1 MNRHEERFYVERTA
15 EMLNL
20 SWIVG
25 EDRESPDFI
34 ICEGDWQFG
43 LEVSELFIGR
53 VGRKGSDGKAKESN
67 HQETID
73 RYREIYVAEKNIPLC
88 IRILG
93 PVNDETMGELLGQ
106 LLQCDFESMRP
117 GHQIIVQPNDQLKV
131 YVTKA
136 LRSCWLRVDDRVG
149 MVNTN
154 PMPIIQGGVAMKS
167 QRLANYHEA
176 AGEDVRLL
184 LVANRMLN
192 SGKLKLVEQSAIDTC
207 GFRVVYFLSF
217 PESVTVFQDD

>member
-1 MNRHEERFYVERTA
+1 MNKHEERFYVERAA

-20 SWIVG
+20 SWSVG

-34 ICEGDWQFG
+34 ISEGDWQFG
-43 LEVSELFIGR
+43 LEVSELFTGP
-53 VGRKGSDGKAKESN
+53 VGRKGSGRKAMESN

-73 RYREIYVAEKNIPLC
+73 RYRDIYVAEKDIPLSV
-88 IRILG
+88 RILG

-106 LLQCDFESMRP
+106 LLQRDFEWTP
-117 GHQIIVQPNDQLKV
+117 LGHQIIVQPNDQLKV

-136 LRSCWLRVDDRVG
+136 LRSFWFRVDDRVG

-154 PMPIIQGGVAMKS
+154 PIPIIQGRVAMKS
-167 QRLANYHEA
+167 RRLINYHES

-192 SGKLKLVEQSAIDTC
+192 NGRLKLVKQSALDTC

-217 PESVTVFQDD
+217 PESVTVFQDN